1 MIKER
6 LQEVREKGKLVNEP
20 LGIIIQKNPRVVDFE
35 NKQKYFKMELKALK
49 MQNRHHYGNINMRVR
64 RKDIFMDSYHR
75 FGKLK

>member
-35 NKQKYFKMELKALK
+35 NKHKYFKMELKALK
-49 MQNRHHYGNINMRVR
+49 M
-64 RKDIFMDSYHR
+64 
-75 FGKLK
+75 